1 MVRCAWAVGLCL
13 SVIGGAAAESDAAF
27 PVPVDT
33 AYVAE
38 CGACHTAYAPGLLP
52 ARSWRRLFSE
62 LDRHFGTDASLDGPQ
77 GSALRQAVSELAAD
91 SADANALMRRIA
103 ASIPAGETPQSI
115 TATPFFKYMHDEVP
129 GYIWQRP
136 RVGRAAN
143 CGACH
148 TRADAGRYYERE
160 VRIPQ

>member
-1 MVRCAWAVGLCL
+1 MVRWAWAVGLYL

-27 PVPVDT
+27 PMPVDK
-33 AYVAE
+33 AYAAE
-38 CGACHTAYAPGLLP
+38 CGACHTIYAPGLLP
-52 ARSWRRLFSE
+52 ARSWMRMFSE
-62 LDRHFGTDASLDGPQ
+62 LERHFGADASLDGPQ
-77 GSALRQAVSELAAD
+77 GLALRQAVSELAAD
-91 SADANALMRRIA
+91 SAAANALMRRIA

-115 TATPFFKYMHDEVP
+115 ATTPFFKYMHDEVP
-129 GYIWQRP
+129 GYIWRRP

-148 TRADAGRYYERE
+148 PRADAGSYYERE